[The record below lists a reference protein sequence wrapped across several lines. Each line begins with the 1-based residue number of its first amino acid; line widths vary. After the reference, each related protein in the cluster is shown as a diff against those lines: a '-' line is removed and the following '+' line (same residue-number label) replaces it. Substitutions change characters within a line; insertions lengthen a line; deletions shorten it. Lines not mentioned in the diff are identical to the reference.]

1 MTLTRILREVRSCQH
16 CVAHLPLGPR
26 PIVQLSSTARLLIVG
41 QAPGSKVH
49 RSGIPWNDVS
59 GDRLREWLMLERSDF
74 YDPSKVAILPM
85 GFCYPGAGKNGG
97 DNPPRPECAPLWHGR
112 LLKHLPDA
120 QLTLLLGQYAQ
131 KYYLAADRKHSMT
144 ETVRAYSEY
153 APRFFPLPHPSWRS
167 LIWMQK
173 NHWFEQAVIPSLRKA
188 VRRVI

>member
-16 CVAHLPLGPR
+16 CVALPFGPR
-26 PIVQLSSTARLLIVG
+26 PIVQLASTARLLIIG

-49 RSGIPWNDVS
+49 QSGIPWNDAS

-97 DNPPRPECAPLWHGR
+97 DNPPRSECAPLWHAR

-120 QLTLLLGQYAQ
+120 QLTLLLGQHAQ
-131 KYYLAADRKHSMT
+131 KYYLVADRKNSMT

-167 LIWMQK
+167 LIWMRK
-173 NHWFEQAVIPSLRKA
+173 HHWFEHTVIPSLRKA